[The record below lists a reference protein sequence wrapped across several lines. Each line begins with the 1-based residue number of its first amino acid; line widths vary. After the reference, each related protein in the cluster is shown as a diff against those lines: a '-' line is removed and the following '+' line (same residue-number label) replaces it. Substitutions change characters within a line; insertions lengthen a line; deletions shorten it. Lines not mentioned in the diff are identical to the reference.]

1 MIPDRVVHEDGPNG
15 DGHHDAANANEK
27 RNSNEPSKIFGEN
40 IRDEKVTFPKSK
52 QKL

>member
-27 RNSNEPSKIFGEN
+27 RNSKPFPNIFGEKN
-40 IRDEKVTFPKSK
+40 SNEKVTFPN
-52 QKL
+52 Q